1 MWYLDFQYGLRS
13 FGGNMRR
20 RDVLALIG
28 GTAAAWPL
36 AARAQ
41 QAKMPVIG
49 LLSSASLEVGGRLAG
64 FRKGLSEAGYREGQ
78 NLAIEYRWAV
88 GEEDRLPALAADLV
102 RRQVALIAALA
113 NGESVRAAQ
122 AATTTIPI
130 VFELPV
136 DPVAAGIVPSLNRPG
151 GNVTG
156 IANFT
161 EELGPKRLELL
172 HEMVPAARSMA
183 LLINTDTPPQN
194 LQDAA
199 RSRGLELNILRVTRE
214 DEFEAAFESVRRLRA
229 GAMMI
234 ETGRLLN
241 TRVEQ
246 LAALA
251 ARHAIPVSHTLRD
264 FPSAGGLMSYGAD
277 VPDQYRLGGI
287 YAGRILSGTK
297 PADLPVQQPTKLKL
311 TINLKAAKAMGLT
324 VPLTLLV
331 AADEVIEQ

>member
-1 MWYLDFQYGLRS
+1 
-13 FGGNMRR
+13 MRR
-20 RDVLALIG
+20 RDFITLLSG
-28 GTAAAWPL
+28 AAAWPL
-36 AARAQ
+36 TARAQ
-41 QAKMPVIG
+41 QGKMPVIG

-64 FRKGLSEAGYREGQ
+64 FRKGLSEAGYSEGQ
-78 NLAIEYRWAV
+78 NVAIEYRWAV

-102 RRQVALIAALA
+102 RRQVALIAALGG
-113 NGESVRAAQ
+113 GESVRAAQ

-151 GNVTG
+151 GNITG
-156 IANFT
+156 ITNFT

-172 HEMVPAARSMA
+172 HELVPMARSMA
-183 LLINTDTPPQN
+183 LLITTDTPPQN

-199 RSRGLELNILRVTRE
+199 RSRGLELKIFHVTRE
-214 DEFEAAFESVRRLRA
+214 DEFEAAFAGMRGLRTA
-229 GAMMI
+229 ALMI

-241 TRVEQ
+241 TRVGQ

-251 ARHAIPVSHTLRD
+251 ARHAIPASHTWSE
-264 FPSAGGLMSYGAD
+264 FPAAGGLMSYGPD
-277 VPDQYRLGGI
+277 VRNQYRLGGI

-297 PADLPVQQPTKLKL
+297 PADLPVQQPTKLSL

-324 VPLTLLV
+324 VPQTLLV
-331 AADEVIEQ
+331 AADEVIE

>member
-1 MWYLDFQYGLRS
+1 MI
-13 FGGNMRR
+13 RR
-20 RDVLALIG
+20 REFITLLG
-28 GTAAAWPL
+28 GAAAWPL

-49 LLSSASLEVGGRLAG
+49 LLSTASLEVGGRLAG
-64 FRKGLSEAGYREGQ
+64 FRKGLSEAGYSEGQ
-78 NLAIEYRWAV
+78 NLEIEYRWAI
-88 GEEDRLPALAADLV
+88 GEEDRVPALAADLV

-113 NGESVRAAQ
+113 SVVSVRAAQ

-156 IANFT
+156 IANFG

-172 HEMVPAARSMA
+172 HELVPAARSMA
-183 LLINTDTPPQN
+183 LLINTDIPPQN
-194 LQDAA
+194 LQDTA
-199 RSRGLELNILRVTRE
+199 RSRGLELNIFHVTRE
-214 DEFEAAFESVRRLRA
+214 DEFEAAFADMRRLRTA
-229 GAMMI
+229 ALMI
-234 ETGRLLN
+234 ATGGLLN
-241 TRVEQ
+241 TRVGQ

-251 ARHAIPVSHTLRD
+251 ARYAIPTCHRLRD
-264 FPSAGGLMSYGAD
+264 FPAAGGLMSYGAD

-311 TINLKAAKAMGLT
+311 TINIKAAKAMGLT

-331 AADEVIEQ
+331 AADEVIE

>member
-1 MWYLDFQYGLRS
+1 MIP
-13 FGGNMRR
+13 R
-20 RDVLALIG
+20 RDFITLLG
-28 GTAAAWPL
+28 GAAAAWPM

-64 FRKGLSEAGYREGQ
+64 FRKGLSEAGYSEGQ
-78 NLAIEYRWAV
+78 NLAIEYRLSA
-88 GEEDRLPALAADLV
+88 GEVDRLPALAADLV

-113 NGESVRAAQ
+113 NVESVRAAQ

-130 VFELPV
+130 VFELPI

-172 HEMVPAARSMA
+172 HELVPVRSMA
-183 LLINTDTPPQN
+183 LLINTDTPPRN
-194 LQDAA
+194 LLDAA
-199 RSRGLELNILRVTRE
+199 RSRGLELNIFHVTRE
-214 DEFEAAFESVRRLRA
+214 DEFEAAFADMRRSRTAAL
-229 GAMMI
+229 MI

-251 ARHAIPVSHTLRD
+251 ARYAIPASHSLRD
-264 FPSAGGLMSYGAD
+264 FPAANGLMSYGAD

-287 YAGRILSGTK
+287 YAGRILSGTR